1 MKEHSLH
8 FIMLSLLAIFVYGAV
23 MQGTAYGQEKLKFP
37 SKNIREMWSACSTE
51 FRKIL
56 PSMMEETRMYLC
68 DCYTDYM
75 RKSFT
80 PEQVIA
86 MTSEQARSLGLIMR
100 IKCPLPDT
108 PQTLT

>member
-1 MKEHSLH
+1 MKEHTLH
-8 FIMLSLLAIFVYGAV
+8 FIMLCLFTIFVYGAV
-23 MQGTAYGQEKLKFP
+23 MQGTAYGKDEIKFP
-37 SKNIREMWSACSTE
+37 TKNIREMWYACATE

-56 PSMMEETRMYLC
+56 PSMTEGTRLYLC

-75 RKSFT
+75 RESFT

-100 IKCPLPDT
+100 NECPLPDD
-108 PQTLT
+108 PQINT